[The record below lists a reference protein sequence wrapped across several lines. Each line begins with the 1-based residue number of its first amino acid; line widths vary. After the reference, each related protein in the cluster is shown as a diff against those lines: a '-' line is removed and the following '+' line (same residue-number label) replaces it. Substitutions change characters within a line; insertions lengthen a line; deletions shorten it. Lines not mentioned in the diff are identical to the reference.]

1 MEKLERIEKVEK
13 SIKRLLGLITPQG
26 ETNTDEVRYLN
37 LVDTINVVDELLD
50 DIIVVA
56 SYKFNNEYSM
66 KKAGEKADK
75 FITHLKEKLNP

>member
-1 MEKLERIEKVEK
+1 MEKLERIENVEK

-37 LVDTINVVDELLD
+37 LVDTINVVDELID

-56 SYKFNNEYSM
+56 SYKFNSEHSM
-66 KKAGEKADK
+66 KKSGEKADK
-75 FITHLKEKLNP
+75 FITHLKEKLNQ